1 MSKVCFFTVQWLE
14 EARYTADN
22 LLIAKMM
29 SDYGQPLNPDL
40 NFYVQNSNNDS
51 SLFFEA
57 LKVIFDV
64 KSEVEEEE
72 KTVLLLSNKE
82 ITSWLQL
89 TEKIRNTNMH
99 EAFRMVQKG
108 LESTLS
114 SSSHWF
120 DGEMEGT
127 LTETGVQLNVIG
139 TTYYM
144 MYHEFLEEIIQ
155 FKDELKKQLQIWE
168 DIYNEQTEGNHRNTN
183 QAS

>member
-1 MSKVCFFTVQWLE
+1 MAKVCFFTVQWLE

-57 LKVIFDV
+57 LKILFDV
-64 KSEVEEEE
+64 KSAVEEDEE
-72 KTVLLLSNKE
+72 AEVLLSNKE
-82 ITSWLQL
+82 ITQWLQL
-89 TEKIRNTNMH
+89 TKKIADTSMN

-108 LESTLS
+108 LESTLTS
-114 SSSHWF
+114 SSGWF
-120 DGEMEGT
+120 DGEMQAAF
-127 LTETGVQLNVIG
+127 TEDCLQVKITGS
-139 TTYYM
+139 TYYM
-144 MYHEFLEEIIQ
+144 LYHEFLEEIFQ
-155 FKDELKKQLQIWE
+155 FIKELKKQLTIWE
-168 DIYNEQTEGNHRNTN
+168 GIYSEQIKGSQRDAY